1 MKTRPD
7 SLIQLKS
14 GRDSHWCFR
23 IWQLFCHTSG
33 FQHRHLKP
41 NCALQNDSFGTS
53 ATHLLLPQ
61 SFFISLFSYFHA
73 LLQFI
78 RAVHSLLLAK
88 QGSVKRVTLVYLFHA
103 GALTTN
109 CRLQSWTLYKS
120 SDCRWISITILCVRF
135 TTSAIVGRLEQA

>member
-23 IWQLFCHTSG
+23 IRQLFCHTSG
-33 FQHRHLKP
+33 SEHRHLKP
-41 NCALQNDSFGTS
+41 DCAVSLQNDSLVLAQLTFFF
-53 ATHLLLPQ
+53 HRV
-61 SFFISLFSYFHA
+61 FFISLFSYFHA

-88 QGSVKRVTLVYLFHA
+88 QGSVKRVTLVYLP
-103 GALTTN
+103 LP
-109 CRLQSWTLYKS
+109 RKS
-120 SDCRWISITILCVRF
+120 LEHWQQIVDCRVRLC
-135 TTSAIVGRLEQA
+135 TSLRTVAEFLTQYSAYVLQLQR